1 MYLLP
6 RDTYASPTSSLAYMC
21 SANEQ
26 TDNRLASVSSDVDD
40 AVGVPET
47 KWFIAIINNHT
58 EKSTAEKLT
67 KMGVENYL
75 PTQSEIRVWRTGKRV
90 NVVKVLIP
98 SKIFIHCT
106 EKERRELVYL
116 PFINRF
122 MVNIAAERNASSNRP
137 LAIVPEDEIEKLK
150 FMLGV
155 SDGEVSF
162 SEHFVKGQ
170 KIEVVR
176 GPLKGLV
183 GEITEEA
190 DSGVTRLFIN
200 INCLGCASVIVNPK
214 DVKHLNDNNLH

>member
-1 MYLLP
+1 
-6 RDTYASPTSSLAYMC
+6 MC
-21 SANEQ
+21 NAKEQ
-26 TDNRLASVSSDVDD
+26 TDNRLASGSSDVDD
-40 AVGVPET
+40 AVGVPDAG
-47 KWFIAIINNHT
+47 WFVAIINNHT

-90 NVVKVLIP
+90 KIDRVLIP
-98 SKIFIHCT
+98 AKIFIHCT

-122 MVNIAAERNASSNRP
+122 MVNIAAERGAFSNRP

-150 FMLGV
+150 FMLGA

-176 GPLKGLV
+176 GPLRGLV
-183 GEITEEA
+183 GEIAEDV
-190 DSGVTRLFIN
+190 DSGVSRLYVN
-200 INCLGCASVIVNPK
+200 ISCLGCASVTINPN
-214 DVKHLNDNNLH
+214 DVKPIDDSTCH

>member
-1 MYLLP
+1 MY
-6 RDTYASPTSSLAYMC
+6 
-21 SANEQ
+21 SANGQ
-26 TDNRLASVSSDVDD
+26 TDNCLASVSSDVDD

-47 KWFIAIINNHT
+47 KWFIAILNNHS

-75 PTQSEIRVWRTGKRV
+75 PTQTEIRVRSKGKRV
-90 NVVKVLIP
+90 KLDKVLIP
-98 SKIFIHCT
+98 AKIFIHCT

-150 FMLGV
+150 FMLGA
-155 SDGEVSF
+155 SDGEVLF
-162 SEHFVKGQ
+162 SEHFIKGQ

-183 GEITEEA
+183 GEITVDV
-190 DSGVTRLFIN
+190 DSGVSRLAVN
-200 INCLGCASVIVNPK
+200 IDCLGCASLTINPN
-214 DVKHLNDNNLH
+214 DVKPLDDNILH

>member
-1 MYLLP
+1 
-6 RDTYASPTSSLAYMC
+6 MC
-21 SANEQ
+21 NANEQ

-40 AVGVPET
+40 AVGVSET

-90 NVVKVLIP
+90 KVDKVLIP

-122 MVNIAAERNASSNRP
+122 MVNIAAERNGSSNRP
-137 LAIVPEDEIEKLK
+137 LAIVPGDEIERLR
-150 FMLGV
+150 FMLGA

-176 GPLKGLV
+176 GPLRGLV
-183 GEITEEA
+183 GEISEDA
-190 DSGVTRLFIN
+190 GGGVSRLSVN
-200 INCLGCASVIVNPK
+200 ISCLGCASVTINPK
-214 DVKHLNDNNLH
+214 DVKPLDDNILR